1 MPHLRTD
8 RGEATAT
15 RPTTALPYPS
25 AGGGPG
31 LLETNASAPGSGPPP
46 APGDGVREQRPARP
60 SIRSLTLPAAVLA
73 TLATPLAARDSLTPT
88 RTPAKA
94 GGQLGDVAKIRK
106 SYRNWTPASAGV
118 GDHNSVAPSGE
129 HRSIPLPTV
138 TSPAPTTVAVTL
150 YRAPYRPARE
160 AMNLR
165 NLQGYALVTETRR
178 VTLPKG
184 RAVLRFEGVAGGII
198 PVSAVV
204 DGLPGGTIEK
214 NRDARLLSPAAL
226 VDGTLGN
233 RVTLRRTDRA
243 SGVVREEQATI
254 LAGPTGGVIV
264 RTPNGVEAL
273 GCAGLA
279 DSLQYARVPADL
291 AARPVLSVTTD
302 SPSRRTVTVR
312 LSYLASGFDWS
323 ASYVGTLKGDRLDLF
338 AWTTLAN
345 GNAEGF
351 ADAEVQ
357 VVAGRL
363 NRERV
368 APIAAAAARLQLRCY
383 PLGTTTSDL
392 RLRRFEPAAP
402 FGRAGANREEI
413 VVTGAPMFAAVMT
426 SAPPA
431 PPAPP
436 APEILGDVKLYRV
449 PGRTTVAAKGQKQV
463 ALLRQDGVA
472 YRRVYRRRVPIGVPI
487 DGGPVDILLRVK
499 NEKAD
504 GLGIPLPAGTTALY
518 APRGETSLLVGTG
531 MMTDRAEGETLLIGA
546 GSSRQVLVTQ
556 TPLTGGSA
564 RLTVTNARA
573 VPVDVELPI
582 GYPGGKVEG
591 PGLERIDGIQTW
603 RVTIAPGDTATLDY
617 RHG

>member
-1 MPHLRTD
+1 
-8 RGEATAT
+8 
-15 RPTTALPYPS
+15 
-25 AGGGPG
+25 
-31 LLETNASAPGSGPPP
+31 
-46 APGDGVREQRPARP
+46 
-60 SIRSLTLPAAVLA
+60 
-73 TLATPLAARDSLTPT
+73 
-88 RTPAKA
+88 
-94 GGQLGDVAKIRK
+94 
-106 SYRNWTPASAGV
+106 
-118 GDHNSVAPSGE
+118 
-129 HRSIPLPTV
+129 
-138 TSPAPTTVAVTL
+138 
-150 YRAPYRPARE
+150 
-160 AMNLR
+160 MNLR

-178 VTLPKG
+178 VNLPRG

-204 DGLPGGTIEK
+204 DGLPGGTVEK

-243 SGVVREEQATI
+243 SGTVREEEATI
-254 LAGPTGGVIV
+254 LSGPTGGVV
-264 RTPNGVEAL
+264 LQTPNGVEAL

-279 DSLQYARVPADL
+279 DSLKYARVPADL

-302 SPSRRTVTVR
+302 SPARRTVTVR

-323 ASYVGTLKGDRLDLF
+323 ASYVGTLNGDRLDLF

-363 NRERV
+363 NRRWV
-368 APIAAAAARLQLRCY
+368 DPIAAAGSRLQLRCY

-392 RLRRFEPAAP
+392 RTRRFEAA
-402 FGRAGANREEI
+402 EEI
-413 VVTGAPMFAAVMT
+413 VVTGARLQRV
-426 SAPPA
+426 SAPPPVYAPGPPA
-431 PPAPP
+431 PPAPMAPP
-436 APEILGDVKLYRV
+436 APENLGDVKLYRI

-472 YRRVYRRRVPIGVPI
+472 YRRVYRRRIPIAQPI
-487 DGGPVDILLRVK
+487 DGGALDIALRVK
-499 NEKAD
+499 NDKAA

-518 APRGETSLLVGTG
+518 APRGDSALLIGTG
-531 MMTDRAEGETLLIGA
+531 TMTDRAEGETLLIGA
-546 GSSRQVLVTQ
+546 GSSRQVQVTQ
-556 TPLTGGSA
+556 TRLDNRTA

-582 GYPGGKVEG
+582 GAPGGQVDA

-603 RVTIAPGDTATLDY
+603 RVTVAPGDTATLDY
-617 RHG
+617 RY

>member
-1 MPHLRTD
+1 M
-8 RGEATAT
+8 RGQRRFRGAD
-15 RPTTALPYPS
+15 TTPRLPQPYPR
-25 AGGGPG
+25 AGGGPR
-31 LLETNASAPGSGPPP
+31 PGSPTSVFDNPGPPP
-46 APGDGVREQRPARP
+46 APGHAISGVASWLIALPL
-60 SIRSLTLPAAVLA
+60 LTA
-73 TLATPLAARDSLTPT
+73 TTPLAANDGTAI

-94 GGQLGDVAKIRK
+94 GAQSGNAGYGTQLPP
-106 SYRNWTPASAGV
+106 NWTSTSAGLR
-118 GDHNSVAPSGE
+118 GRGASESVVTLGERRWVTIAPYTE
-129 HRSIPLPTV
+129 TPLPIV
-138 TSPAPTTVAVTL
+138 TSPAPASVAVTL
-150 YRAPYRPARE
+150 YRAPYRGPRE

-204 DGLPGGTIEK
+204 DGLPGGTVEK
-214 NRDARLLSPAAL
+214 NRDARVLSPAAL

-243 SGVVREEQATI
+243 SGVVREEEATI
-254 LAGPTGGVIV
+254 LSGPTGGVV
-264 RTPNGVEAL
+264 LQTPNGVEAL

-279 DSLQYARVPADL
+279 DSLKYARVPADL
-291 AARPVLSVTTD
+291 AAKPVLSVTTD
-302 SPSRRTVTVR
+302 SPARRTVTVR

-323 ASYVGTLKGDRLDLF
+323 ASYVGTLNGDRLDLF

-363 NRERV
+363 NRRWYD
-368 APIAAAAARLQLRCY
+368 PIAAAATRLQLRCY

-392 RLRRFEPAAP
+392 RTRTFEAA
-402 FGRAGANREEI
+402 EEI
-413 VVTGAPMFAAVMT
+413 VVTGAMVRRALAPPMVMMA
-426 SAPPA
+426 APPA

-436 APEILGDVKLYRV
+436 PPPAPEDLGDLKLYRL

-472 YRRVYRRRVPIGVPI
+472 YRRIYRRRIPIAQTI
-487 DGGPVDILLRVK
+487 DGGALDIALRLK
-499 NEKAD
+499 NDKAA

-518 APRGETSLLVGTG
+518 APRGDGSLLIGTG
-531 MMTDRAEGETLLIGA
+531 TMTDRAEGETLLIGA
-546 GSSRQVLVTQ
+546 GSSRQVQVTQ
-556 TPLTGGSA
+556 TRLDNRTA
-564 RLTVTNARA
+564 RLTVTNARS

-582 GYPGGKVEG
+582 GAPGAKVDA
-591 PGLERIDGIQTW
+591 PGLARIDGIQTW
-603 RVTIAPGDTATLDY
+603 RVTLPPGDTATLDY
-617 RHG
+617 RF

>member
-1 MPHLRTD
+1 MLL
-8 RGEATAT
+8 ATAT
-15 RPTTALPYPS
+15 
-25 AGGGPG
+25 
-31 LLETNASAPGSGPPP
+31 
-46 APGDGVREQRPARP
+46 V
-60 SIRSLTLPAAVLA
+60 
-73 TLATPLAARDSLTPT
+73 PLAARDVTNST
-88 RTPAKA
+88 RTPAEA
-94 GGQLGDVAKIRK
+94 GVQSGDGSDPAAPP
-106 SYRNWTPASAGV
+106 RNWTPAFPGVRDHIGAGTTF
-118 GDHNSVAPSGE
+118 GE
-129 HRSIPLPTV
+129 NRRIAIADDIPPPTI
-138 TSPAPTTVAVTL
+138 TSPAPASIAVTL
-150 YRAPYRPARE
+150 YRAPYRGPRD
-160 AMNLR
+160 AMNLY

-178 VTLPKG
+178 ITVPRG
-184 RAVLRFEGVAGGII
+184 RSVVRFEGVAGGIV
-198 PVSAVV
+198 PVSAVI
-204 DGLPGGTIEK
+204 DGLPGGTVEK
-214 NRDARLLSPAAL
+214 NRDARVLSPAAL

-243 SGVVREEQATI
+243 SGVVREEEATI
-254 LAGPTGGVIV
+254 LSGPAGGVVV

-279 DSLQYARVPADL
+279 DSLKYARVPADL
-291 AARPVLSVTTD
+291 AAKPVLSVTTD

-312 LSYLASGFDWS
+312 LSYLATGFDWS
-323 ASYVGTLKGDRLDLF
+323 ASYVGTLNGDRLDLF

-363 NRERV
+363 NRQWI
-368 APIAAAAARLQLRCY
+368 APIEAAATRLQLRCY

-392 RLRRFEPAAP
+392 RMRTFEAA
-402 FGRAGANREEI
+402 EEI
-413 VVTGAPMFAAVMT
+413 VVTGARMSIPPPPPPPMMAV
-426 SAPPA
+426 SAPA

-436 APEILGDVKLYRV
+436 APENLGDVKLYRI

-472 YRRVYRRRVPIGVPI
+472 YRRVYRRRVPVAQPI
-487 DGGPVDILLRVK
+487 EAGAVDIVLRVK

-518 APRGETSLLVGTG
+518 APRGGTSLLVGTG

-556 TPLTGGSA
+556 TPREDQTA

-582 GYPGGKVEG
+582 GYPGAKVEAA
-591 PGLERIDGIQTW
+591 GLERIDGIMTW
-603 RVTIAPGDTATLDY
+603 RITVAPGDTATLDY
-617 RHG
+617 RYR